1 MPPKDKKAII
11 DELFTTL
18 MKIESL
24 EDYHVFM
31 NDLCTPSEIDAM
43 ANRWQVA
50 KLLSQG
56 ITYREVSMMTR
67 VSMATVTRVARFL
80 SYEGSG
86 YKKYLKN
93 NYGCKT
99 FIIF

>member
-1 MPPKDKKAII
+1 MSYKDKQEKI

-24 EDYHVFM
+24 EDYRIFM
-31 NDLCTPSEIDAM
+31 NDLCTPGEVEAM

-56 ITYREVSMMTR
+56 ITYREISMMTK

-80 SYEGSG
+80 SCEGSG
-86 YKKYLKN
+86 YKKYLK
-93 NYGCKT
+93 K
-99 FIIF
+99 